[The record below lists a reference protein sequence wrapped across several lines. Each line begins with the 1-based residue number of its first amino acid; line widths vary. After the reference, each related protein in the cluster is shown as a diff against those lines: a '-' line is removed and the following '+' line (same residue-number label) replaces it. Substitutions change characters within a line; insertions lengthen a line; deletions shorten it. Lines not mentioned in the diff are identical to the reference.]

1 MFALILYTQLNILS
15 SNNEHL
21 FNKKYT
27 EYIDAVAEV
36 LENRDLQQKWLV
48 ENIIRD
54 EKKSSLTQQVSRWIR
69 ESRPVSEGY
78 RHRINK
84 ALNINVDQDAEG
96 FWVLRSQDSH
106 SVSEPTTAY
115 ADRVDLPEDGQLS
128 RGQMKELLSQ
138 IESIVRI
145 LKDSL

>member
-1 MFALILYTQLNILS
+1 MFSLVLYTQLNILS
-15 SNNEHL
+15 SKNEQL
-21 FNKKYT
+21 FNKKYN

-36 LENRDLQQKWLV
+36 LEINDLKQKWLV
-48 ENIIRD
+48 EKIIRD

-69 ESRPVSEGY
+69 ESKPVSEGY
-78 RHRINK
+78 RNRINN
-84 ALNINVDQDAEG
+84 ALNINVDQDSEG
-96 FWVLRSQDSH
+96 YWLLRSQNSH
-106 SVSEPTTAY
+106 SVGEPITAY